1 MAVFQTILYWFFL
14 IIPFV
19 LFLVAIYR
27 TSWTLMLFNLF
38 LALPLV
44 FFVSWMSDDYGTVFV
59 VIVIHLV
66 AGGWLWMKSQ
76 RI

>member
-44 FFVSWMSDDYGTVFV
+44 LFVSWMSDNYGAVFV
-59 VIVIHLV
+59 VIAIHLV